1 VSAAPRETGERGDVW
16 RRLCG
21 ALHNRAFS
29 ALLSVL
35 LIVFLTGTVL
45 VLFSNLWYLG
55 QASDT
60 EGKTGWA
67 IFVAALHDPEVH
79 FAVRLSVVSAFLTM
93 LVSLCFAVPAAYLLS
108 RYRAGT
114 TGELET
120 GFYRAV
126 ATLLI
131 FPASAY
137 LVWGHRHRVAVFAA
151 GLIAAML
158 WLYLAPRLKL
168 SFLTLADTIVDL
180 PIVVPPPV
188 VGMSLLMFFLTPAGA
203 AVNRLTPA
211 WLVHGL
217 NAFLSLVLGHPV
229 TESGTLTWVYTTRG
243 IVMAQFFVA
252 CAFGLRAMK
261 ATFDTI
267 GTRHEDV
274 ARTLGCTR
282 LQAFFKVVLPMAAS
296 GLVAGAV
303 MTWARAIAEFGPV
316 LFFCGSTRWKT
327 EVMPISMF
335 LLYSSGEIEKAVALV
350 IIMIAISTVTLLA
363 FKKLGGKGYLW

>member
-1 VSAAPRETGERGDVW
+1 M
-16 RRLCG
+16 
-21 ALHNRAFS
+21 LHNRTFSAFLS
-29 ALLSVL
+29 ALLIL
-35 LIVFLTGTVL
+35 FLTGTVL
-45 VLFSNLWYLG
+45 VLFSNVWYLA

-60 EGKTGWA
+60 EGRTGWA
-67 IFVAALHDPEVH
+67 VFVTALHDPEVH
-79 FAVRLSVVSAFLTM
+79 FAIRLSVISAFLTM
-93 LVSLCFAVPAAYLLS
+93 LVSLLFAIPAAYLLS
-108 RYRAGT
+108 RHRAGT
-114 TGELET
+114 TGELEV
-120 GFYRAV
+120 GLYRAM
-126 ATLLI
+126 ASLLAL
-131 FPASAY
+131 FAGAY
-137 LVWGHRHRVAVFAA
+137 LVWGRGWQRVPLAAAALFVAWVFVHFAPR
-151 GLIAAML
+151 
-158 WLYLAPRLKL
+158 LARLKL
-168 SFLTLADTIVDL
+168 SFTTVADTIVDL

-188 VGMSLLMFFLTPAGA
+188 IGMSLLMFFQTPAGVA
-203 AVNRLTPA
+203 LNRLTPA

-217 NAFLSLVLGHPV
+217 NGFLSLVLGHPI

-282 LQAFFKVVLPMAAS
+282 TQAFVKVVLPMAAS
-296 GLVAGAV
+296 GLVAGGV

-350 IIMIAISTVTLLA
+350 IIMITISALTLLA